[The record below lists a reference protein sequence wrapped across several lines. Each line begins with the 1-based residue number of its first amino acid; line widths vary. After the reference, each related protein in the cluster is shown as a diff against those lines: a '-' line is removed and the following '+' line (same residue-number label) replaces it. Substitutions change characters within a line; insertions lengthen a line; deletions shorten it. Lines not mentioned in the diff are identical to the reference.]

1 MTLPGGDL
9 SARTSTPS
17 QDMRWIPAGAFR
29 MGSNRHYP
37 DEAPEREVHVDGFF
51 MDRCAVTNRD
61 FARFVEETGYVTCA
75 ERPLEASRYPGALS
89 ELLVP
94 GSAVFKQPP
103 ARAGTIDPLSFW
115 EYVPGASWRYPEGPG
130 STILTRGDHPV
141 VHVAYEDAEAYA
153 AFVGKELPT
162 EAEWERAA
170 RGGLE
175 GAEFAWGDDALP
187 GGMPVANYW
196 QGEFPWENLELDGF
210 ARTAPVDAFPPNGFG
225 LHQMIGNVWE
235 WTADWYV
242 ARHQAGGCCRSE
254 NPRGPSLEVS
264 LDPASGFPRKVLKGG
279 SFLCAK
285 NYCFRYRPAAR
296 FPQTIDT
303 SSCHIGF
310 RCVKR
315 VKPPSLERA

>member
-1 MTLPGGDL
+1 
-9 SARTSTPS
+9 
-17 QDMRWIPAGAFR
+17 
-29 MGSNRHYP
+29 MGSNRHYA
-37 DEAPEREVHVDGFF
+37 DEAPEREVQVEGFF
-51 MDRCAVTNRD
+51 IDECAVTNRD

-75 ERPLEASRYPGALS
+75 ERPLDASRYPGALP

-94 GSAVFKQPP
+94 GSAVFKQP
-103 ARAGTIDPLSFW
+103 ASRAGTTDSSWW

-130 STILTRGDHPV
+130 STILTRGEHPV

-153 AFVGKELPT
+153 LFAGKELPT

-175 GAEFAWGDDALP
+175 AAEFAWGDDALP
-187 GGMPVANYW
+187 GGRPAANYW

-242 ARHQAGGCCRSE
+242 SRHATSGCCGGE
-254 NPRGPSLEVS
+254 KPRVLAREMS

-315 VKPPSLERA
+315 VKRAPLERGEFSSIEG